1 MNQLEEVKRGEEA
14 QRLMDHPLLK
24 EALGNI
30 HSGLLD
36 AMKNSAMGD
45 EKTHNKLVMAF
56 QILSKIEGHL
66 LETMQTGKLAVIQ
79 LEKENTITKLKRA
92 ASKFTS

>member
-1 MNQLEEVKRGEEA
+1 
-14 QRLMDHPLLK
+14 
-24 EALGNI
+24 
-30 HSGLLD
+30 
-36 AMKNSAMGD
+36 
-45 EKTHNKLVMAF
+45 MAF